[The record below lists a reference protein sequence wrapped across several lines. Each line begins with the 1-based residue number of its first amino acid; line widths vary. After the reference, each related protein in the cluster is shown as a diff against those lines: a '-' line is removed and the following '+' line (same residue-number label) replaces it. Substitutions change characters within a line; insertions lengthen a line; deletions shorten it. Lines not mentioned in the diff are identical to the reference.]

1 MPRKSAA
8 TDKPLKE
15 HILDVAGQLF
25 YKCGLHAVGVD
36 RVIAEAK
43 IAKTSLYRYF
53 PSKDAL
59 IQAYLEQ
66 RNQKFWQLLETFLAD
81 CEPEPMAQLV
91 GIVNYIAYLLE
102 MSDCQGC
109 PFLLTASEF
118 ADAEHLSRQVI
129 LAHKQTLCDRIANL
143 AQTANLKQ
151 PQTLA
156 TQLTMAIDGGFSQ
169 ARYLESEQIG
179 HIFKG
184 MAMALIA
191 QQAQLNQHQ

>member
-15 HILDVAGQLF
+15 HILDVADRLF
-25 YKCGLHAVGVD
+25 YTCGLHAVGVD

-59 IQAYLEQ
+59 IQAYLER
-66 RNQKFWQLLETFLAD
+66 RNQRFWQLLEASLAD
-81 CEPEPMAQLV
+81 CEPESLARLV
-91 GIVNYIAYLLE
+91 GMIDFIVYLLARP
-102 MSDCQGC
+102 DCQGC

-129 LAHKQTLCDRIANL
+129 LAHKRQVCDRITILATAANL
-143 AQTANLKQ
+143 NQ

-156 TQLTMAIDGGFSQ
+156 TQLTMLIDGGFSQ
-169 ARYLESEQIG
+169 VRYLDKVQVSQT
-179 HIFKG
+179 FKG
-184 MAMALIA
+184 AATALIT
-191 QQAQLNQHQ
+191 QAAA

>member
-15 HILDVAGQLF
+15 HILDVADRLF

-59 IQAYLEQ
+59 IQAYLER
-66 RNQKFWQLLETFLAD
+66 RNQQFWQLLEAFLAD
-81 CEPEPMAQLV
+81 CKPEPMAQLV
-91 GIVNYIAYLLE
+91 GMIDFIAYLLE
-102 MSDCQGC
+102 RPDCQGC

-129 LAHKQTLCDRIANL
+129 LAHKGAVCDRITTLATAANL
-143 AQTANLKQ
+143 NQ

-156 TQLTMAIDGGFSQ
+156 AQLTMVIDGGFSQ
-169 ARYLESEQIG
+169 TRYLGTEQIS
-179 HIFKG
+179 HTFKSA
-184 MAMALIA
+184 AMALIA
-191 QQAQLNQHQ
+191 QATI

>member
-25 YKCGLHAVGVD
+25 YEQGLHAIGID

-59 IQAYLEQ
+59 IRAYLEQ
-66 RNQKFWQLLETFLAD
+66 RNQRFWQLLEVSLAD
-81 CEPEPMAQLV
+81 CESGPMEQLI
-91 GIVNYIAYLLE
+91 GIVDFIAQQLE
-102 MSDCQGC
+102 KPDCQGC

-129 LAHKQTLCDRIANL
+129 LEHKGKLCDRIATL
-143 AQTANLKQ
+143 AQAAALHQ
-151 PQTLA
+151 PQILA
-156 TQLTMAIDGGFSQ
+156 TQLTMLIDGGFSQ
-169 ARYLESEQIG
+169 VRYLGGPQIG
-179 HIFKG
+179 VTFKG
-184 MAMALIA
+184 AAMVLLV
-191 QQAQLNQHQ
+191 QAGAA

>member
-15 HILDVAGQLF
+15 HILEVADRLF
-25 YKCGLHAVGVD
+25 YECGLHAVGVD

-59 IQAYLEQ
+59 IRAYLER
-66 RNQKFWQLLETFLAD
+66 RNQRFWQLLEMFLAN
-81 CEPEPMAQLV
+81 CKPEPMAQLV
-91 GIVNYIAYLLE
+91 GIVDYIAQLLKK
-102 MSDCQGC
+102 SDCQGC

-118 ADAEHLSRQVI
+118 ADAGHLSRQVI
-129 LAHKQTLCDRIANL
+129 LEHKGMLCDRITALATAANL
-143 AQTANLKQ
+143 NQ

-156 TQLTMAIDGGFSQ
+156 AQLTMVIDGGFSQ
-169 ARYLESEQIG
+169 TRYLETEQIG
-179 HIFKG
+179 HTFKSA
-184 MAMALIA
+184 AMALIT
-191 QQAQLNQHQ
+191 QAAA